1 MIRKYSP
8 VVVSLLLWILLV
20 SSCVEWHDGPGPEG
34 QPLPLGPHPMDS
46 PTPTYTPTYT
56 PTSTPTSTPT
66 PAATPEAVGQMKQVQ
81 E

>member
-20 SSCVEWHDGPGPEG
+20 SGCVEWHDGPGPGG
-34 QPLPLGPHPMDS
+34 QPAPAGHHPMDS
-46 PTPTYTPTYT
+46 PT

-66 PAATPEAVGQMKQVQ
+66 LAATPEAVGQMKQVQ

>member
-20 SSCVEWHDGPGPEG
+20 CSCGIEWHDGPGPEG
-34 QPLPLGPHPMDS
+34 QPGSLFPRPMDS
-46 PTPTYTPTYT
+46 PTPT
-56 PTSTPTSTPT
+56 STPISTRTPTPT
-66 PAATPEAVGQMKQVQ
+66 PAATPEAAGQLKQVQ

>member
-8 VVVSLLLWILLV
+8 VFMSLLLWILLV
-20 SSCVEWHDGPGPEG
+20 SSCTIEWHDGPGPGG
-34 QPLPLGPHPMDS
+34 QSPPMWPHPMDS
-46 PTPTYTPTYT
+46 PT

-66 PAATPEAVGQMKQVQ
+66 PAATPEAVGQMKQVK